1 MKKVVL
7 ICSHLHSGSRYL
19 YESLNNHSQIQ
30 GYNYPVYSSALDL
43 IRLTDQRH
51 KLNNRSSVYMDELLF
66 NYNLSTDVAYKECK
80 FIYVIREPISVL
92 NKLALINKM
101 KPIFGLRYYSYRLR
115 RLFEMSKRTPGSIL
129 LTWDDLISNR
139 GIDLI
144 EKYIGVK
151 ESIKFKIDND
161 FNISD
166 NLINLNLIKEAED
179 CYQKYLYYFK
189 NRNLIIPSI

>member
-7 ICSHLHSGSRYL
+7 ICSHLHSGSREL
-19 YESLNNHSQIQ
+19 YKSLDNHSQIQ
-30 GYNYPVYSSALDL
+30 GYKYPVYSSALDF

-92 NKLALINKM
+92 NKLVLINKM

-115 RLFEMSKRTPGSIL
+115 RLFEMSKRTPGAIL
-129 LTWDDLISNR
+129 LTWEDLMNNR
-139 GIDLI
+139 GTDLL

-166 NLINLNLIKEAED
+166 NIISLKLSKEAED
-179 CYQKYLYYFK
+179 CYQKYLYYLK
-189 NRNLIIPSI
+189 NRNLIYT